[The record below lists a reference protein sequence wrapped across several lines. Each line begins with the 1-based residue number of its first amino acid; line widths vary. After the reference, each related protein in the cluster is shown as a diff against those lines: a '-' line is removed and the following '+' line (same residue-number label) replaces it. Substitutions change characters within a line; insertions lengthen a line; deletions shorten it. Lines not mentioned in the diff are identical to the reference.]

1 MARLRVLALVL
12 LVSCIVVIAS
22 AEKTSADVEAEHGET
37 VPATPEP
44 STTEAMEEETPP
56 PKIECS
62 DPREVYNECGSSCD
76 DRTCEDMGRGDHLA
90 CTKHC
95 VEGCFCRNGYV
106 RDKQDRCI
114 PSYRCGKG
122 SL

>member
-22 AEKTSADVEAEHGET
+22 AEKTDQEAEHGET

-44 STTEAMEEETPP
+44 STTEAPEEETPP
-56 PKIECS
+56 PKIECT

-76 DRTCEDMGRGDHLA
+76 DRTCENIRRGDHLA

-106 RDKQDRCI
+106 RDKHDRCI